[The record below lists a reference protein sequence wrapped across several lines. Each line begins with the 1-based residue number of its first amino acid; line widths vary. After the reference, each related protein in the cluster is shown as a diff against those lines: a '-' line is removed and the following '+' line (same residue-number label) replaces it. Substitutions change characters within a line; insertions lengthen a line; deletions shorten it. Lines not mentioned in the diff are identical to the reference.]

1 MEQKNDDKNI
11 YINDYLSFNPVN
23 GYFELSYAAQEIV
36 YRQKQVICS
45 YSGCVEWGHNFLC
58 ELLDLYSG
66 NSKYNYSLGTI
77 EYKKGIAREYERGH
91 KEEVTRWIIKHKDDE
106 WFSKAATMLVNIIN
120 DLPKY

>member
-1 MEQKNDDKNI
+1 MEQKNNDKMI

-23 GYFELSYAAQEIV
+23 GYFELSYEAQEIV
-36 YRQKQVICS
+36 YRQKQVICN
-45 YSGCVEWGHNFLC
+45 YSGCVKWGHDFFC

-66 NSKYNYSLGTI
+66 NSKYNYSFGTI
-77 EYKKGIAREYERGH
+77 IHKQGIALGYKNGRG
-91 KEEVTRWIIKHKDDE
+91 KEITEWIIKHKDDE